1 MLEKLKSYYSFSDRN
16 GNLIVSKVEDNN
28 KQKIVPC
35 NNEPFYFTFEHR
47 VKTIDEAE
55 QLIAEGKGFKVLC
68 VDIHREFYGLDDEA
82 LCMKMHGYDLRT
94 EKYLKAVKE
103 NIGFI
108 EEKHGWDDEKI
119 NNPQTISIW
128 ANASDVEIGQTEDDR
143 WCAQWSVRTA
153 VDDYCISRL
162 YFNRKPTRNDILTVH
177 KLSDLEMNFG
187 LHRMKP
193 VFECWEC
200 GRKVHWLD
208 IEGDFNEKLTALNE
222 SYCGC

>member
-1 MLEKLKSYYSFSDRN
+1 
-16 GNLIVSKVEDNN
+16 
-28 KQKIVPC
+28 
-35 NNEPFYFTFEHR
+35 

-55 QLIAEGKGFKVLC
+55 QLIAEGKGFKILC

-128 ANASDVEIGQTEDDR
+128 ANASDVEIGQTEDG
-143 WCAQWSVRTA
+143 AFVPLLMIIASQG
-153 VDDYCISRL
+153 
-162 YFNRKPTRNDILTVH
+162 FILTAS
-177 KLSDLEMNFG
+177 LPEM
-187 LHRMKP
+187 
-193 VFECWEC
+193 
-200 GRKVHWLD
+200 
-208 IEGDFNEKLTALNE
+208 T
-222 SYCGC
+222 Y